1 MERQLD
7 FGASCFSQW
16 LRWHKTMA
24 GETKESNVLPVDE
37 TLHNHGNCIAASIP
51 LGLEKLLHGGSDVS
65 QKSVLVLGT
74 GAGLTL
80 GGMSIRFS

>member
-1 MERQLD
+1 MLFAVAAMAQNNGD
-7 FGASCFSQW
+7 NNQP
-16 LRWHKTMA
+16 KA